1 MIDTIKGLP
10 GIFYGWWIVAACFT
24 LSILFGGVFILGFTA
39 FFEPIVDE
47 FGWSYTQ
54 VSLAASLRGAN
65 VGLLA
70 PLMGFLVDRW
80 GPRRLLLGGTI
91 LLGLSMF
98 LLSNIHSLVMFYGI
112 FIIVAIGTSG
122 LSPTVM
128 VTAVSNWFRKKAG
141 LATGIM
147 ACGFALGSLLVPM
160 IVRFIDLYSWRT
172 TAYILCFGVLIIG
185 IPLSLLVR
193 HKPEQYGY
201 RPDGEQASAAE
212 SDSTTVEIAVTE
224 VNLGTKEALKSRA
237 FWHIGIAMTL
247 LFLAIS
253 SVIVHV
259 MPYLSSVGVARS
271 SSSLVAMAIP
281 LVSIAGR
288 LSAGWFGDR
297 YRRTRV
303 AAVYIIMVGLGLL
316 LFSFA
321 SINRMWLMIPFI
333 MLFGT
338 GWGSNLPIRAALLRE
353 YFGRSKLGTIFGF
366 MMGLSAMGAVI
377 GPIFTGWVFDRWESY
392 FAAWLVCAG
401 LAFTAAI
408 ILITTPASAANTKEG
423 SITG

>member
-1 MIDTIKGLP
+1 
-10 GIFYGWWIVAACFT
+10 
-24 LSILFGGVFILGFTA
+24 
-39 FFEPIVDE
+39 
-47 FGWSYTQ
+47 
-54 VSLAASLRGAN
+54 
-65 VGLLA
+65 
-70 PLMGFLVDRW
+70 
-80 GPRRLLLGGTI
+80 
-91 LLGLSMF
+91 
-98 LLSNIHSLVMFYGI
+98 
-112 FIIVAIGTSG
+112 
-122 LSPTVM
+122 
-128 VTAVSNWFRKKAG
+128 
-141 LATGIM
+141 
-147 ACGFALGSLLVPM
+147 
-160 IVRFIDLYSWRT
+160 
-172 TAYILCFGVLIIG
+172 LIIG

-201 RPDGEQASAAE
+201 LPDGEQASAAE

-224 VNLGTKEALKSRA
+224 VNIGTKEALKSRA